1 MEALY
6 ILLSK
11 LSFAER
17 YNAKGPKRL
26 DKAVPLKKI
35 IKNTIK
41 IYPETF
47 FRTKYTII
55 NIRLITV
62 AGIQISGRI
71 SQNLPLSKK
80 KR

>member
-1 MEALY
+1 MEASY

-17 YNAKGPKRL
+17 FNAKGPKRL
-26 DKAVPLKKI
+26 DRTIPVKKI
-35 IKNTIK
+35 KKNMIKT
-41 IYPETF
+41 YPETF
-47 FRTKYTII
+47 FLTKYTII
-55 NIRLITV
+55 NIRLITA
-62 AGIQISGRI
+62 AGIQIIGSI